1 MMIETTDPVLLP
13 KSVVTNGYF
22 INKNLLNSGINLFNH
37 QSLATDQLKGNYEN
51 IFFTRYY

>member
-13 KSVVTNGYF
+13 KSVVTSGYV
-22 INKNLLNSGINLFNH
+22 INKNLLNSEINLFNH
-37 QSLATDQLKGNYEN
+37 QLLAADQLKGNYEN